1 MRHQTL
7 KSLLPEV
14 DESVLSRALLNP
26 NFKSAVA
33 DLQTAM
39 TELDKPDQDAWSQE
53 HWTQTKNE
61 LLDELR
67 RRAQTVEQTPNVTP

>member
-1 MRHQTL
+1 MGHQTL
-7 KSLLPEV
+7 RSLLPEL
-14 DESVLSRALLNP
+14 DESALSRALLDP
-26 NFKSAVA
+26 YFKSAVA

-39 TELDKPDQDAWSQE
+39 TELDIPDQDAWSQE

-67 RRAQTVEQTPNVTP
+67 RRAQTVEQTPNGTS

>member
-1 MRHQTL
+1 MGHQTL
-7 KSLLPEV
+7 RSLLPEL
-14 DESVLSRALLNP
+14 DESALSRALLDP
-26 NFKSAVA
+26 YFKSAVA

-39 TELDKPDQDAWSQE
+39 TELDIPDQDAWSKE

-67 RRAQTVEQTPNVTP
+67 RRAQKVEQAPIETP